1 MVNGTGSAPTRD
13 ERVGR
18 WVGAVGRRARRMVVE
33 VFASIAIAVRG
44 IVTNRMR
51 AFLSTIGIA
60 IGVATLMTIYGLVA
74 GLTTAFTSQLATLG
88 SDTMYVTSRPW
99 VIGDDWWRYRNRP
112 PISREDVAAL
122 RRRGDLLTAVA
133 PVAITVAEASYRGEQ
148 LGAVRVYGTNADYLD
163 TSTRKMA
170 SGRFLS
176 PLEGAGTGHVTVIG
190 SAVGERLFKD
200 ASPLGARIALGPER
214 FTVVGVLVAEGNSF
228 GRSLDDVVM
237 IPIDTFGRLYG
248 MRRDMAIAVTADH
261 DHLFAAQ
268 DQIVDI
274 LRRQRGLTATEEDT
288 FSVNRQSEL
297 AALFNQETSA
307 LFGVAIAVGLITLL
321 VGGIGV
327 MNIMLVAV
335 TERTREI
342 GVRRALGA
350 RRRTI
355 LIQFLTEA
363 ALVTMIGGAVGAALG
378 VIASGIIDRISPIG
392 ADLSAT
398 AVIGALGFSAL
409 LGLVFGTWPA
419 YRAAH
424 LDPIDALRFE

>member
-237 IPIDTFGRLYG
+237 IPLDTFGRLYG
-248 MRRDMAIAVTADH
+248 MRRDMAIRSPPT
-261 DHLFAAQ
+261 
-268 DQIVDI
+268 
-274 LRRQRGLTATEEDT
+274 T
-288 FSVNRQSEL
+288 
-297 AALFNQETSA
+297 
-307 LFGVAIAVGLITLL
+307 ITCSRP
-321 VGGIGV
+321 
-327 MNIMLVAV
+327 
-335 TERTREI
+335 RTRSSTSSAASA
-342 GVRRALGA
+342 GSPPPRRTPSRSTGSRSSRRCST
-350 RRRTI
+350 RRRRRCSGSRSRS
-355 LIQFLTEA
+355 A
-363 ALVTMIGGAVGAALG
+363 SSRCWSA
-378 VIASGIIDRISPIG
+378 ASG
-392 ADLSAT
+392 
-398 AVIGALGFSAL
+398 
-409 LGLVFGTWPA
+409 
-419 YRAAH
+419 
-424 LDPIDALRFE
+424 

>member
-1 MVNGTGSAPTRD
+1 MIGAAWRRLRRLVVELTA
-13 ERVGR
+13 
-18 WVGAVGRRARRMVVE
+18 AVG
-33 VFASIAIAVRG
+33 IAIRG
-44 IVTNRMR
+44 IVANRLR

-99 VIGDDWWRYRNRP
+99 VIGEDWWRFRNRP
-112 PISREDVAAL
+112 PISRDDVAAL
-122 RRRGDLLTAVA
+122 RRDGDLLTAVA
-133 PVAITVAEASYRGEQ
+133 PLAMTVAEASYRGER
-148 LGAVRVYGTNADYLD
+148 LGMVQVQGTNSDFLD
-163 TSTRKMA
+163 TSTRKIA

-176 PLEGAGTGHVTVIG
+176 PLEGAGTGHVAVIG
-190 SAVGERLFKD
+190 SAVGERLFKG
-200 ASPLGARIALGPER
+200 ASPLGARITLGPER
-214 FTVVGVLVAEGNSF
+214 FAVIGVLVAEGKSF
-228 GRSLDDVVM
+228 GRSLDDVVL

-248 MRRDMAIAVTADH
+248 MRHDMAIAITADH
-261 DHLFAAQ
+261 DHLFGAEE
-268 DQIVDI
+268 QIVEI
-274 LRRQRGLTATEEDT
+274 LRRHRGLTAGAEDN

-350 RRRTI
+350 RRRDVI
-355 LIQFLTEA
+355 VQFLAET
-363 ALVTMIGGAVGAALG
+363 LVLATLGGSIGLG
-378 VIASGIIDRISPIG
+378 VGVGLPYLIEQVFGMPTVVTPASLVMALLVSAATGIVFGLYPAARA
-392 ADLSAT
+392 ADL
-398 AVIGALGFSAL
+398 
-409 LGLVFGTWPA
+409 
-419 YRAAH
+419 
-424 LDPIDALRFE
+424 DPVEALRHAG